1 MKKIPV
7 LAALAAMLCAC
18 APDSSIPYTVYRI
31 DDGVYRI
38 EDSNATNPAGE
49 SFDAEGNKTHFNNCS
64 DMYLINGRDQALLI
78 DLSNRIDWADNADEA
93 LRDIV
98 YDRIG
103 DRKLTITFT
112 HNHGDHTG
120 MLDAFSS
127 EPEVYFALPRT
138 DFEKFSDRFPEERSY
153 LYDEEHEFDLGGGT
167 VVESLPVPG
176 HTAGSVV
183 FFLDGKDIMFSGDA
197 IGSGHG
203 VWIFDRQG
211 FENYVKGLN
220 TLNAYLDG
228 SDIDRQALRIFGG
241 HFWQKDWFPELGD
254 GEFGIS
260 YIEDMT
266 ALVSQICSGQAARE
280 PSGLD
285 HPVLD
290 TYFRYG
296 SAIVV
301 WNSGIADEMF
311 GAEGEASGATAS
323 R

>member
-7 LAALAAMLCAC
+7 LAVLAAMLCAC
-18 APDSSIPYTVYRI
+18 APDSSIPYTVYKI

-38 EDSNATNPAGE
+38 EDSNASNPAGE
-49 SFDAEGNKTHFNNCS
+49 SFDADGNKTHFNNCS
-64 DMYLINGRDQALLI
+64 DMYLINGRGQALLI
-78 DLSNRIDWADNADEA
+78 DLSNRIDWADNAAEA

-120 MLDAFSS
+120 MLEAFSS

-138 DFEKFSDRFPEERSY
+138 DFKKLSDRFPEERSY
-153 LYDEEHEFDLGGGT
+153 LYDEEHEFDLGEGT

-183 FFLDGKDIMFSGDA
+183 FFLDGRDIMFSGDA

>member
-1 MKKIPV
+1 MKLKKETKRQLALIPGYIILV
-7 LAALAAMLCAC
+7 LFCLFIFIMVGWIILA
-18 APDSSIPYTVYRI
+18 
-31 DDGVYRI
+31 
-38 EDSNATNPAGE
+38 
-49 SFDAEGNKTHFNNCS
+49 SFSTTSEIFKG
-64 DMYLINGRDQALLI
+64 
-78 DLSNRIDWADNADEA
+78 EA
-93 LRDIV
+93 L
-98 YDRIG
+98 
-103 DRKLTITFT
+103 
-112 HNHGDHTG
+112 
-120 MLDAFSS
+120 
-127 EPEVYFALPRT
+127 
-138 DFEKFSDRFPEERSY
+138 KFRSGF
-153 LYDEEHEFDLGGGT
+153 H
-167 VVESLPVPG
+167 
-176 HTAGSVV
+176 
-183 FFLDGKDIMFSGDA
+183 
-197 IGSGHG
+197 
-203 VWIFDRQG
+203 

>member
-1 MKKIPV
+1 M
-7 LAALAAMLCAC
+7 
-18 APDSSIPYTVYRI
+18 
-31 DDGVYRI
+31 
-38 EDSNATNPAGE
+38 
-49 SFDAEGNKTHFNNCS
+49 
-64 DMYLINGRDQALLI
+64 
-78 DLSNRIDWADNADEA
+78 
-93 LRDIV
+93 
-98 YDRIG
+98 
-103 DRKLTITFT
+103 
-112 HNHGDHTG
+112 
-120 MLDAFSS
+120 
-127 EPEVYFALPRT
+127 
-138 DFEKFSDRFPEERSY
+138 
-153 LYDEEHEFDLGGGT
+153 
-167 VVESLPVPG
+167 
-176 HTAGSVV
+176 
-183 FFLDGKDIMFSGDA
+183 FFLDGRDIMFSGDA